1 MKIIRLT
8 EKQLREA
15 YDGDFE
21 YISDDPTRQY
31 SGNTYVTTVGKMDD
45 EEFGDPLY
53 TDELDVMAPQ
63 GYWYGWHYRN
73 APIRENVH
81 GDADAGEE
89 YSNPQTVDMDSNTEQ
104 TDVFQDNDP
113 TNVNTV
119 IPQSVIHHM
128 NLFLNAIKTAQL
140 DSRKQTMII
149 KELMAKMNLKTDPSW
164 VASER
169 RTASDEGKRIINN
182 RK

>member
-31 SGNTYVTTVGKMDD
+31 GGNTYVTSAGKMDD
-45 EEFGDPLY
+45 EEFGNPKY
-53 TDELDVMAPQ
+53 TDELDVMAPN

-73 APIRENVH
+73 APIHENTH
-81 GDADAGEE
+81 GDSQEE
-89 YSNPQTVDMDSNTEQ
+89 YSNPQKRDMDNNTE
-104 TDVFQDNDP
+104 TIDVFQDNDP

-128 NLFLNAIKTAQL
+128 QLFLDAIKTANL
-140 DSRKQTMII
+140 PSNKQSMIV
-149 KELMAKMNLKTDPSW
+149 KELMKQMNLKTDPSW

-182 RK
+182 KK

>member
-31 SGNTYVTTVGKMDD
+31 GGNTYVTTVGKMDD

-73 APIRENVH
+73 APIRENTH
-81 GDADAGEE
+81 GDNQEE
-89 YSNPQTVDMDSNTEQ
+89 YSNPQKRDMDNNTE
-104 TDVFQDNDP
+104 TIDPFQNDP

-128 NLFLNAIKTAQL
+128 QLFLDAIKTADL
-140 DSRKQTMII
+140 PSNKQSMIV
-149 KELMAKMNLKTDPSW
+149 KELMKQMNLKTDPSW

-182 RK
+182 KK

>member
-1 MKIIRLT
+1 MKIVRLT
-8 EKQLREA
+8 EKQIREV
-15 YDGDFE
+15 YGDDFN
-21 YISDDPTRQY
+21 YISDDTTPQY
-31 SGNTYVTTVGKMDD
+31 GGNTYITSTGKMDD

-73 APIRENVH
+73 TPIRENTH
-81 GDADAGEE
+81 GDNQEE
-89 YSNPQTVDMDSNTEQ
+89 YSNPQTRDMDSNLEQ

-113 TNVNTV
+113 TNVNTA
-119 IPQSVIHHM
+119 IPPTVTDRMQK
-128 NLFLNAIKTAQL
+128 FLNAVL
-140 DSRKQTMII
+140 PLPPEKQSMIV
-149 KELMAKMNLKTDPSW
+149 KELMKRMNLKTDPSW